1 MEDHHKFWN
10 SNTHSSEIQETAAKT
25 VIVTCNRR
33 RQNFLVETQPMRGL
47 YIEST

>member
-25 VIVTCNRR
+25 GLVTCN
-33 RQNFLVETQPMRGL
+33 PMSWNYRV
-47 YIEST
+47 